1 MFFRKKKLKKKK
13 LIKKF
18 FIKKKIKKK
27 KISEK
32 FPYTNFYFPDEIT
45 QIKIKFPFFFLEKSM
60 RFCNFLKFE

>member
-1 MFFRKKKLKKKK
+1 MFFR
-13 LIKKF
+13 
-18 FIKKKIKKK
+18 KKKIKKK